1 MSAIRY
7 RKLDFRFDDDIAFQ
21 FHPGN
26 VAVSDFVNAL
36 TFTAPAFEPYFIRAF
51 NDALPSITDERL
63 RADTRLFMK
72 QESQHTRHHV
82 AHLAM
87 LLRKFPELE
96 EVRDAINASYRD
108 MYETRPLR
116 FHLAYTASVELAF
129 GPIARFIIANR
140 DALFAGGDDR
150 IASFVL
156 WHFVEEFEHRNCA
169 IDVFR
174 SVVGSHVYRLSTVRE
189 TVRHLTEMSLLTTR
203 AFARLAA
210 EGKIAPLKGTVLDT
224 VPRAERRRLGRE
236 LVGTLLPWHAPDHL
250 DQPSWL
256 TRWLEDDAAGQ
267 PMTLAYHS
275 PG

>member
-1 MSAIRY
+1 MSTIKY

-21 FHPGN
+21 FHPGSS
-26 VAVSDFVNAL
+26 AVSDFVNAL

-51 NDALPSITDERL
+51 NDALPLINDERL

-96 EVRDAINASYRD
+96 EVRDAINHAYRTL
-108 MYETRPLR
+108 YETRPLR
-116 FHLAYTASVELAF
+116 FHLAYTATVELAF

-140 DALFAGGDDR
+140 DALLAGGDDR
-150 IASFVL
+150 ISSFVL

-174 SVVGSHVYRLSTVRE
+174 SVVGSHAYRLSTVRE
-189 TVRHLTEMSLLTTR
+189 TLRHLKQMNNLTTY

-210 EGKIAPLKGTVLDT
+210 EGRIAPLRGTVLDP
-224 VPRAERRRLGRE
+224 VPRAKRWRLGRE
-236 LVGTLLPWHAPDHL
+236 LFGTLLPWHRPDHL

-256 TRWLEDDAAGQ
+256 TGWLDDEAAGKS
-267 PMTLAYHS
+267 MLLAYQS
-275 PG
+275 PP